1 MMDKKID
8 WKDIIKSGLQVASY
22 AIGMVITWLLF
33 ALTTILI
40 VIDYV
45 NDFQHLGV
53 GIFIALL
60 IEAITTWIVAVVFT
74 VKLDNI
80 TEIERVK
87 NGKTNRTKDFE
98 NVREKET

>member
-1 MMDKKID
+1 MDKKID
-8 WKDIIKSGLQVASY
+8 WKDIIKSGLHVMSY
-22 AIGMVITWLLF
+22 AIGMVIVWLLF

-45 NDFQHLGV
+45 NDFQYLGL

-60 IEAITTWIVAVVFT
+60 IEAITTWIVAVVLT

-80 TEIERVK
+80 TEIERV
-87 NGKTNRTKDFE
+87 
-98 NVREKET
+98 

>member
-8 WKDIIKSGLQVASY
+8 WKNIGESGLQVMSY
-22 AIGMVITWLLF
+22 AIGMVVAWLLF

-45 NDFQHLGV
+45 NEFQYLGL

-60 IEAITTWIVAVVFT
+60 VEAIATWIVAVVLT
-74 VKLDNI
+74 IKLDII
-80 TEIERVK
+80 T
-87 NGKTNRTKDFE
+87 KT
-98 NVREKET
+98 

>member
-8 WKDIIKSGLQVASY
+8 WKNIGESGLQVMSY
-22 AIGMVITWLLF
+22 AIGMVVAWLLF

-45 NDFQHLGV
+45 NDFQYLGL

-60 IEAITTWIVAVVFT
+60 VEAIATWIVAVVFT

-80 TEIERVK
+80 TEM
-87 NGKTNRTKDFE
+87 
-98 NVREKET
+98 

>member
-1 MMDKKID
+1 MTKKID
-8 WKDIIKSGLQVASY
+8 WKDIGKSGLQVTSY
-22 AIGMVITWLLF
+22 AIGMVTAWLLF

-40 VIDYV
+40 VIEYV
-45 NDFQHLGV
+45 NDFQYLGV
-53 GIFIALL
+53 GIFVALL
-60 IEAITTWIVAVVFT
+60 VEAITTWIVAVVLT
-74 VKLDNI
+74 IKLDNI

>member
-8 WKDIIKSGLQVASY
+8 WKNIGESGLQVMSY
-22 AIGMVITWLLF
+22 AIGMVVAWLLF

-45 NDFQHLGV
+45 NDFQYLGL

-60 IEAITTWIVAVVFT
+60 VEVIATWIVAVVLT
-74 VKLDNI
+74 IKLDNI
-80 TEIERVK
+80 T
-87 NGKTNRTKDFE
+87 KT
-98 NVREKET
+98 

>member
-8 WKDIIKSGLQVASY
+8 WKNIGESGLQVMSY
-22 AIGMVITWLLF
+22 AIGMVVAWLLF

-45 NDFQHLGV
+45 NDFQYLGL

-60 IEAITTWIVAVVFT
+60 VEAIATWIVAVVLT
-74 VKLDNI
+74 IKLDNI
-80 TEIERVK
+80 T
-87 NGKTNRTKDFE
+87 KT
-98 NVREKET
+98 

>member
-1 MMDKKID
+1 MDKKIG

-33 ALTTILI
+33 AITTILI

-45 NDFQHLGV
+45 NEFQYLGL

-60 IEAITTWIVAVVFT
+60 VEAIATWIVAVVLT
-74 VKLDNI
+74 IKLDNI
-80 TEIERVK
+80 T
-87 NGKTNRTKDFE
+87 KT
-98 NVREKET
+98 

>member
-1 MMDKKID
+1 MNKID
-8 WKDIIKSGLQVASY
+8 WKDIIRSGLQLMSY
-22 AIGMVITWLLF
+22 AIGMVISWLLF

-45 NDFQHLGV
+45 NDFQYLGL

-60 IEAITTWIVAVVFT
+60 VEAITTWIVAVVLT

-80 TEIERVK
+80 TEIERV
-87 NGKTNRTKDFE
+87 
-98 NVREKET
+98 